1 MIREV
6 TRKTFKIR
14 YSGRS
19 SDYITPSFGY
29 GCLYKCAYCYMRRHV
44 KEGLSVATNTEE
56 ILGHIFAHAQKLGD
70 KIPNQ
75 TSDKFWTYDISCNE
89 DFALHAKYHNW
100 QRIFDFFTY
109 SDLPILGTM
118 ATKYV
123 NNNLLGHNVKDIN
136 GDRRIRIRFSLMPQE
151 LSTILEPN
159 TSKIIDRIH
168 AINTFYEAGYDVHI
182 NFSPV
187 IAHGSSYEMYRNL
200 FKQIDYI
207 VDDSIKE
214 NIKAEVI
221 FLTHNKQMHE
231 YNLENNPITEA
242 LLWCPERQE
251 DKVSTYGG
259 KNIRY
264 KHNLKRDMINKFV
277 NLHDSIIAWNK
288 IRYIF

>member
-1 MIREV
+1 
-6 TRKTFKIR
+6 
-14 YSGRS
+14 
-19 SDYITPSFGY
+19 
-29 GCLYKCAYCYMRRHV
+29 MRRHV

-56 ILGHIFAHAQKLGD
+56 ILGHIFAHAQKLGY
-70 KIPNQ
+70 KTPNQ

-100 QRIFDFFTY
+100 QRIFAFFTY

-168 AINTFYEAGYDVHI
+168 AINTFYKAGYDVHI